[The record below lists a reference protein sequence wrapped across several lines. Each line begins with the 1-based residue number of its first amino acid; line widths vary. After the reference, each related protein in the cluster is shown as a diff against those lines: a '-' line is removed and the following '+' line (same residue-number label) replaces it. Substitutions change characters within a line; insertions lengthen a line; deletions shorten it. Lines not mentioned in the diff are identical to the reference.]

1 MHISKEFLMEAVG
14 LSLVVALLL
23 IGMQVFNRAMKIT
36 SSLEER
42 QEEKIA
48 EIEEYEIV
56 QYDGLVLDGMSAIG
70 YIKKMIGNYG
80 LRVHVVT
87 ETEEFVISDRSEYQE
102 MRDSSSKKYIN
113 PLAKYRCMVIRDEND
128 VITSVEIVVE
138 RAGW

>member
-80 LRVHVVT
+80 LMVHVVT

>member
-36 SSLEER
+36 SSLEKR

-87 ETEEFVISDRSEYQE
+87 ETEEFLISDRSEYQE

-113 PLAKYRCMVIRDEND
+113 PLAKYRCTVIRDEND